1 MIEVNGQSLAWRPD
15 LTLETLMPQVDP
27 KGEIAVV
34 RLGDRLVSR
43 PNFGATPIPEGAVIH
58 LIPMVA
64 GG

>member
-1 MIEVNGQSLAWRPD
+1 MIEVDGQLLAWRPD
-15 LTLETLMPQVDP
+15 LTLATLMDQVDP

-34 RLGDRLVSR
+34 RLGAKLVSR
-43 PNFGATPIPEGAVIH
+43 PNFGATQIPDGAVIY